1 MKFSEV
7 ILALVIA
14 VTIGIVCYL
23 FGYYQHSPITKILK
37 DTTYIQQFVSK
48 TDTVH
53 NWKYYIKHDSIW
65 VELPKDTVLV
75 GKEPNDVFSIV
86 ADTTYEDSSLT
97 ANIRFVSPYA
107 LSKYCYFV
115 NQFTVRQKERVIEKI
130 IEPNH
135 SFWDNFVVVGGVGM
149 STNFNQTTAGVSV
162 TAGYK
167 LLGN

>member
-1 MKFSEV
+1 MKFSE
-7 ILALVIA
+7 IIIALVVVIA
-14 VTIGIVCYL
+14 IGIIGYI
-23 FGYYQHSPITKILK
+23 FGYSQHGNTVKIQH
-37 DTTYIQQFVSK
+37 DTTFITETVSHI
-48 TDTVH
+48 DTVH

-75 GKEPNDVFSIV
+75 GKEPDDVFSIV

-97 ANIRFVSPYA
+97 ASIRFVSPYA

-115 NQFTVRQKERVIEKI
+115 NQFTVRQKERIIEKI

-135 SFWDNFVVVGGVGM
+135 SFWDNFVIVGGVGM
-149 STNFNQTTAGVSV
+149 TTNFNNTTAGVSV